1 MFNQKN
7 GVTGLNQF
15 LQRLHQ
21 FENVVKVQAGRGFVK
36 DEERVFALAF
46 ESIGKVLGEFET
58 LSFAAGQGRNRLA
71 ELEIVQADFN
81 ERLEIAHDFLV
92 FFEEV
97 ESFGNRHIE
106 HFGNVGFFAV
116 ARQFDLEDL
125 TAVAAAFAF
134 RAA

>member
-1 MFNQKN
+1 M
-7 GVTGLNQF
+7 
-15 LQRLHQ
+15 
-21 FENVVKVQAGRGFVK
+21 QAGRGFVK
-36 DEERVFALAF
+36 DEERLFALAF

-106 HFGNVGFFAV
+106 HFGNVFTLV
-116 ARQFDLEDL
+116 AHLERSHCGSGCL
-125 TAVAAAFAF
+125 CIPGSLNTHRIRTAF
-134 RAA
+134 RCVRIRFRSRQGNGPFRS